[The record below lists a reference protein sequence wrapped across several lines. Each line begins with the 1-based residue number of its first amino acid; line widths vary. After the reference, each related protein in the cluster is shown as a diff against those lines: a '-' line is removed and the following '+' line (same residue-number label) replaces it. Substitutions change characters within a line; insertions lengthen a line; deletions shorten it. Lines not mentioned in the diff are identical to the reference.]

1 MATNAA
7 PQAAATSRLREE
19 YFAAQS
25 EERATWRY
33 LSDTTLAQA
42 ERDQVYARWKLA
54 ASLTRL
60 LALKLQ
66 QPSAQP
72 GSEGRDDSSQ

>member
-7 PQAAATSRLREE
+7 LQAGPSSRLREE

-25 EERATWRY
+25 EERAAWRY
-33 LSDTTLAQA
+33 LSDTTLAEA

-66 QPSAQP
+66 EPSAQP
-72 GSEGRDDSSQ
+72 GSESREDHSQ